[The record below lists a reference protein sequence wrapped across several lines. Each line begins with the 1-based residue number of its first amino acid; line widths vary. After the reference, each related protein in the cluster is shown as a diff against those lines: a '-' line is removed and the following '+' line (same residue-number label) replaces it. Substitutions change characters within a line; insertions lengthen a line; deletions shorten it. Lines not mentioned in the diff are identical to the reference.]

1 MNFLESD
8 KGKHLKNECVA
19 YRWRPGMKMP
29 TPRMSMWKTY
39 SKTDQAAVAEM
50 FGMTKAEKEWRGKE
64 CAS

>member
-1 MNFLESD
+1 
-8 KGKHLKNECVA
+8 
-19 YRWRPGMKMP
+19 MKMP
-29 TPRMSMWKTY
+29 TPRMNVWKTY